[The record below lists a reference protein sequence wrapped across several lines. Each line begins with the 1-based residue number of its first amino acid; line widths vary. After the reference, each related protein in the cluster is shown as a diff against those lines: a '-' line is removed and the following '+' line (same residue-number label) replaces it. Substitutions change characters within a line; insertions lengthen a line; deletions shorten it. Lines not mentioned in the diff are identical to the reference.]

1 MVRKALRKELGDEI
15 MRRNCIFHTWDY
27 DAIPWY
33 MFDEDLYTIEEIRYE
48 DDFDLVLAGSV
59 EYLVYLN

>member
-1 MVRKALRKELGDEI
+1 MKKV
-15 MRRNCIFHTWDY
+15 IFRTWDY
-27 DAIPWY
+27 NAIPWY
-33 MFDEDLYTIEEIRYE
+33 MFDEDMYTIEEVAYS

>member
-1 MVRKALRKELGDEI
+1 MDTDIDIRAGRVNPAE
-15 MRRNCIFHTWDY
+15 
-27 DAIPWY
+27 
-33 MFDEDLYTIEEIRYE
+33 DEDMYTIEEIRYE

>member
-1 MVRKALRKELGDEI
+1 MKKV
-15 MRRNCIFHTWDY
+15 IFRAWDIN
-27 DAIPWY
+27 DIPWY
-33 MFDEDLYTIEEIRYE
+33 MFAEDMYTIEEVAYS